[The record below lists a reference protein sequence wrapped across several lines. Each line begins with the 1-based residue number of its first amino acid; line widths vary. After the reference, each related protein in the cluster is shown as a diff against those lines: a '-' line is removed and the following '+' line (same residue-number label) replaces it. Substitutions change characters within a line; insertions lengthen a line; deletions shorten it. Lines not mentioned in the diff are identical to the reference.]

1 MSYTKPKGTYDIYN
15 QELLKF
21 NKMVEVIKQ
30 TCELYNY
37 LPIRTPLFESSEVF
51 HRNSENSD
59 MVKKETYDFL
69 DKGNRKLTLRPEGT
83 AGVTRA
89 FIENKLYVEKPYN
102 KFYYVG
108 SYYRYERPQK
118 GRFREFYQFGVEV
131 YGNKNHY
138 VDFEAIKLLSDICKN
153 LGLNN
158 LIVHINSLG
167 DKESKQNYNKKL
179 YDYFSKYQN
188 NLCEDCQN
196 RLENNTLRILD
207 CKICNEKEFFHKS
220 PKSIESLSNES
231 KIYFD
236 KVIEL
241 LNKFEIKYKIDNY
254 LVRGLDYYSEIVYEL
269 KASSGK
275 DSLYNTIGG
284 GGRYDNLVHE
294 LGGPELSGVGF
305 AIGLER
311 LFNVI
316 NENNTN
322 LDVHSLDAY
331 LLCLNNNQDKGFN
344 IYFDLINNKIS
355 SAYNY
360 DSQSFK
366 ATLKKAL
373 NENPKYLLFYGE
385 TEEKENFVLVKDT
398 KTQNQEKVE
407 IKNLV
412 EYLKDRI

>member
-1 MSYTKPKGTYDIYN
+1 MNYTKPKGTYDIYN
-15 QELLKF
+15 HDLLKF
-21 NKMVEVIKQ
+21 NKMIEIIKK
-30 TCELYNY
+30 TCELYNF

-51 HRNSENSD
+51 HRNNENSD

-83 AGVTRA
+83 AGITRA
-89 FIENKLYVEKPYN
+89 FIENKLYIEKSYN

-118 GRFREFYQFGVEV
+118 GRFREFYQFGVEI
-131 YGNKNHY
+131 YGNKNYY
-138 VDFEAIKLLSDICKN
+138 VDFEAIKLLSNICKN
-153 LGLNN
+153 LGLDN

-167 DKESKQNYNKKL
+167 DKTSKDNYNKKL
-179 YDYFSKYQN
+179 YEYFIKYKFE
-188 NLCEDCQN
+188 LCEDCQN
-196 RLENNTLRILD
+196 RLQNNTLRILD
-207 CKICNEKEFFHKS
+207 CKICNQKEFFLKS

-231 KIYFD
+231 RLYFE

-241 LNKFEIKYKIDNY
+241 LNKFQIKYEIDDY

-269 KASSGK
+269 KALSDK
-275 DSLYNTIGG
+275 NSLYNTIGG

-305 AIGLER
+305 GIGLER

-316 NENNTN
+316 NENNVELN
-322 LDVHSLDAY
+322 IHGLDTY
-331 LLCLNNNQDKGFN
+331 LLCLNNNQDKGLN
-344 IYFDLINNKIS
+344 IYFDLINNGIS

-360 DSQSFK
+360 DNQSFK
-366 ATLKKAL
+366 AILKKAL

-385 TEEKENFVLVKDT
+385 IEEKEDFVLVKDT
-398 KTQNQEKVE
+398 QTQNQEKVE
-407 IKNLV
+407 LKNLV
-412 EYLKDRI
+412 KYLKKKI